1 MRRLDDFNE
10 NKPYGCE
17 NKQDK
22 RLGVGIVFIFIG
34 AVFIFSNIGLI
45 PPVMKHYIFSW
56 QMILIVIGLFTLA
69 GNKNRTVGLV
79 LVSIGVFFILPGLFG
94 MPRIG
99 LGKLWPLV
107 FVGVGAYILIRRNK
121 EHREFDFPEMGE
133 KSTTNSEDVIDD
145 LNIFGGSNKNIT
157 SQNFLGG
164 RSTAIFGGGDYN
176 FTNADLAKKEA
187 VLDVIAIFGGHKII
201 VPSDW
206 DVTIDVVS
214 IFGGFS
220 DKRRTLKSIQVNNN
234 KRLIIKGLALFGG
247 GEVKNM

>member
-1 MRRLDDFNE
+1 MRRLDDFE
-10 NKPYGCE
+10 DKKHHGCHH
-17 NKQDK
+17 KQDK

-34 AVFIFSNIGLI
+34 ALFIFSNIGLI
-45 PPVMKHYIFSW
+45 PHGMKHYIFSW
-56 QMILIVIGLFTLA
+56 QMILIVIGLFTLS

-79 LVSIGVFFILPGLFG
+79 LISIGVFFILPGLFG

-107 FVGVGAYILIRRNK
+107 FVGIGAYILVRRNK
-121 EHREFDFPEMGE
+121 EHKEFDFPEMG
-133 KSTTNSEDVIDD
+133 KKTSREDVLDD
-145 LNIFGGSNKNIT
+145 LNVFGGSNRNIT

-164 RSTAIFGGGDYN
+164 RSTSIFGGGDYD
-176 FTNADLAKKEA
+176 FTNADLAKDTA
-187 VLDVIAIFGGHKII
+187 VLDVIAIFGGNKIV

-220 DKRRTLKSIQVNNN
+220 DKRKTLRSLQVNKN
-234 KRLIIKGLALFGG
+234 KQLIIKGLALFGG

>member
-1 MRRLDDFNE
+1 MRRLDDFNHK
-10 NKPYGCE
+10 KPFNCN

-34 AVFIFSNIGLI
+34 ALFIFSNIGLI
-45 PPVMKHYIFSW
+45 PAAMRHYIWSW
-56 QMILIVIGLFTLA
+56 QMLLIVIGLFTLS

-107 FVGVGAYILIRRNK
+107 FVGVGAYILIRRN
-121 EHREFDFPEMGE
+121 REQKDFNIPEME
-133 KSTTNSEDVIDD
+133 ETTKKEDLLDD
-145 LNIFGGSNKNIT
+145 LNIFGGSNKNI
-157 SQNFLGG
+157 SSKNFLGG
-164 RSTAIFGGGDYN
+164 RVTAIFGGGDYN
-176 FTNADLAKKEA
+176 FTNADLANDEA
-187 VLDVIAIFGGHKII
+187 MIDVIAIFGGHKFI

-220 DKRRTLKSIQVNNN
+220 DKRNALRNIQVNNN
-234 KRLIIKGLALFGG
+234 KRLVIKGLALFGG
-247 GEVKNM
+247 GEVRNM

>member
-1 MRRLDDFNE
+1 MRRLDDFNHK
-10 NKPYGCE
+10 KPYNCD

-34 AVFIFSNIGLI
+34 ALFIFSNIGLI
-45 PPVMKHYIFSW
+45 PANMKHYIFSW

-69 GNKNRTVGLV
+69 GNKNRTAGLV

-99 LGKLWPLV
+99 LGKLWPLI

-121 EHREFDFPEMGE
+121 EHKNFEMPEIE
-133 KSTTNSEDVIDD
+133 QSTKSEDIIDD
-145 LNIFGGSNKNIT
+145 LNVFGGSNKNI
-157 SQNFLGG
+157 SSKSFVGG
-164 RSTAIFGGGDYN
+164 RITAIFGGGDYN
-176 FTNADLAKKEA
+176 FANADLANNEA
-187 VLDVIAIFGGHKII
+187 VLDVIAIFGGHKFV

-220 DKRRTLKSIQVNNN
+220 DKRNSLRNIQVNTN
-234 KRLIIKGLALFGG
+234 KRLVIKGLALFGG
-247 GEVKNM
+247 GEVRNM